1 MERSTHTYA
10 YASSDDDLFSEAT
23 AIIDELDDIDELGA
37 MSPDSYLSPDVDIE
51 AANMDSIF
59 RNQETSSQKGTMS
72 DDDDDVAIPRRKS
85 IAHHY
90 MSSKMVYVSFDME
103 TGGEKCGIIQMSAN
117 VCRKNE
123 LMSPL

>member
-1 MERSTHTYA
+1 LEHQDT
-10 YASSDDDLFSEAT
+10 SDND
-23 AIIDELDDIDELGA
+23 
-37 MSPDSYLSPDVDIE
+37 
-51 AANMDSIF
+51 N
-59 RNQETSSQKGTMS
+59 
-72 DDDDDVAIPRRKS
+72 DDDVAIPRGKS

-123 LMSPL
+123 LMSALWAKLGKYRFMYIGKFNSYFITC